1 MYLFV
6 ECIYL
11 LRVDFAMLENLIKCK
26 DRVEYLLS
34 TQPETRDCDKTLW
47 LMYLFTFHNL
57 KSIDRAS
64 IPSLR
69 LTEVLL
75 ASETPTPES
84 IRRIRQKYQ
93 ESGLYVGTKRKQK
106 LEESDKVRQWAR
118 EIVYD
123 DPF

>member
-1 MYLFV
+1 MYLWKEDFV
-6 ECIYL
+6 
-11 LRVDFAMLENLIKCK
+11 MLENLIKCK

-57 KSIDRAS
+57 KSIDHTS
-64 IPSLR
+64 TPSLR